1 MTDVIHMKST
11 PALDVW
17 YMKKSLICL
26 AILLAETVA
35 AASAISGQN
44 LLTEGEVSVAPGAA
58 GTVVVFLSA
67 RCPCSNSHVEVL
79 SKVAAEFK
87 EFNFVAVH
95 SNLEETKEESVKYF
109 TAVKLPFPVIQDRD
123 LKLADE
129 FRALKTPHAFV
140 LSPSGAV
147 LYKGGVTNSSHA
159 PAADKNFLKD
169 ALADLRAGN
178 TVRSP
183 EGRTLGCEIKRRR
196 ANAW

>member
-1 MTDVIHMKST
+1 MKSAA
-11 PALDVW
+11 ALDIW
-17 YMKKSLICL
+17 YMKKTLLCL
-26 AILLAETVA
+26 AILIAETVG
-35 AASAISGQN
+35 AASTISGQN
-44 LLTEGEVSVAPGAA
+44 LLAEGEVSVAPGAT

-67 RCPCSNSHVEVL
+67 RCPCSNSHIEVL
-79 SKVAAEFK
+79 SKAAAEFK

-95 SNLEETKEESVKYF
+95 SNLEETKEEAVKYF
-109 TAVKLPFPVIQDRD
+109 TALKLPFPVIQDRN

-140 LSPSGAV
+140 LSPSGTV
-147 LYKGGVTNSSHA
+147 LYKGGVTNSNHA

-178 TVRSP
+178 AVRSP

-196 ANAW
+196 TNAW